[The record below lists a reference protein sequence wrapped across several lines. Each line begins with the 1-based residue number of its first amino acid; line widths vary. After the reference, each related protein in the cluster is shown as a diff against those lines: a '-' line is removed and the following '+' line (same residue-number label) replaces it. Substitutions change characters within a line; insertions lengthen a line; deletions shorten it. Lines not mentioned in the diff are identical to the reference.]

1 MNPFPNLTFT
11 AQIFK
16 EGRQYVSFN
25 PELRVASCGK
35 TAEIAKE
42 NLKDA
47 IRGFMLSAHKKGTL
61 SDILEEATLA
71 HGSVEV
77 SSVHNNEKTALT
89 DGLFSGC

>member
-1 MNPFPNLTFT
+1 MTSPLPKLTFT

-25 PELRVASCGK
+25 PELRVASCGN
-35 TAEIAKE
+35 TAEKAKG

-61 SDILEEATLA
+61 SDILAEA
-71 HGSVEV
+71 GFVRQKKSWRDPNMV
-77 SSVHNNEKTALT
+77 SLDRLTVTA
-89 DGLFSGC
+89 